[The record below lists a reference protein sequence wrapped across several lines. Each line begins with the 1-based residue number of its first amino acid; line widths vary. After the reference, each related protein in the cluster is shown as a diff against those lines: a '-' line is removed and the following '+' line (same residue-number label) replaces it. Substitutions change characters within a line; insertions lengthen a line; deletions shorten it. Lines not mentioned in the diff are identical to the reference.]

1 MDSMYMRSPTTPTAR
16 KVPATPTPSKARATT
31 SSQKRKTKAQSES
44 SPTPGQKRKMKNE
57 VGQEMNQYLK
67 ILTNWKVSP
76 KNATPKGKGAGA
88 RSQPGKKQKVAY
100 KENETGGQQFS
111 PIHNDPRLSLPTPYT
126 TPNIPSL
133 SYSGFPQQQQQQYM
147 AFSPRSNGPNGF
159 NGHYGS
165 LNTPDSVNLPQMA
178 SSPQIKTTATAQP
191 PLSAEQLDKPD
202 LPAFQIVVNFMFTQ
216 NSSFL
221 PQSKE
226 ADVVK
231 SCDLDTYAYVLWDWC
246 LRNKNGQLHAYAN
259 RYGAMIAEHKLRILA
274 CLNLLPSWFFL
285 RSQILTWLQNQG
297 WTIDDS
303 DMHAQAADV
312 TPHIQEIISRQ
323 HRSAIL
329 AQQNQRNQ
337 QSQEAQEAQQGMGN

>member
-100 KENETGGQQFS
+100 KENE
-111 PIHNDPRLSLPTPYT
+111 
-126 TPNIPSL
+126 
-133 SYSGFPQQQQQQYM
+133 
-147 AFSPRSNGPNGF
+147 
-159 NGHYGS
+159 
-165 LNTPDSVNLPQMA
+165 
-178 SSPQIKTTATAQP
+178 
-191 PLSAEQLDKPD
+191 
-202 LPAFQIVVNFMFTQ
+202 
-216 NSSFL
+216 
-221 PQSKE
+221 SKE